1 MSIWAGTPQRGTQ
14 YWLVRATPARYS
26 WVTPTTRTS
35 VTVSRK
41 EARLTFEWKNMQTG
55 EIVEHYSPNAP
66 PSGNGFW
73 RRVYTLHFGKVKGAG
88 DSPGGFVR
96 HVPGKETDYG
106 PR

>member
-1 MSIWAGTPQRGTQ
+1 
-14 YWLVRATPARYS
+14 
-26 WVTPTTRTS
+26 
-35 VTVSRK
+35 
-41 EARLTFEWKNMQTG
+41 MQTG

-96 HVPGKETDYG
+96 HVPGKETNYG